1 MIIAAGLIIIGSG
14 DKDNI
19 FIILSAAAVPFLF
32 TAYWNFYSV
41 YYEKSMDSGGNF
53 FTYKGFGTS
62 GIGVFYHKIIAVPFF
77 LVLFGSVSLAIVT
90 SFLAVNH
97 NTEDISLVTLGASVL
112 YSLVITIYFSNKI
125 CNGNQ
130 KDNSLNSENKADDF
144 GFKIAF
150 FFASIATLGLF
161 PLVYFIIKAIRKK

>member
-19 FIILSAAAVPFLF
+19 FIIVSAAAVPFLF

-41 YYEKSMDSGGNF
+41 YFEKRMDSDGNF
-53 FTYKGFGTS
+53 FTYKGIGSS

-77 LVLFGSVSLAIVT
+77 LVLFGSVSLAIFT

-97 NTEDISLVTLGASVL
+97 STEDISLVTLGASVL

-130 KDNSLNSENKADDF
+130 KDNSLKAESKADDL

-150 FFASIATLGLF
+150 FFASVATLGLF